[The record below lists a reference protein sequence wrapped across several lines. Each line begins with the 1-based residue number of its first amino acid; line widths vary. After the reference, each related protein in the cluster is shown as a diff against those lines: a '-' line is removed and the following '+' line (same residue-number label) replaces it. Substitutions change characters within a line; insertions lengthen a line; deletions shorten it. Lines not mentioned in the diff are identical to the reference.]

1 MEANSLANK
10 QAALKAMR
18 SSERKRVR
26 NKTTK
31 SKIKTLITRT
41 ERQIHGHGV
50 GKAAIAPNL
59 EDATAS
65 LHDAQKALDK
75 AASKGIIHK
84 NQAAR
89 RKSRLMHKLSKAEG
103 YTPAAAG

>member
-1 MEANSLANK
+1 MANK
-10 QAALKAMR
+10 KAALKAMR

-31 SKIKTLITRT
+31 ATLKTLVVRT
-41 ERQIHGHGV
+41 ERHIFGHGI

-59 EDATAS
+59 EEAAAS
-65 LHDAQKALDK
+65 LQAAQAALDK
-75 AASKGIIHK
+75 AATKGIIHK

-89 RKSRLMHKLSKAEG
+89 RKSRLMHKLSKAQG
-103 YTPAAAG
+103 YTPASA

>member
-1 MEANSLANK
+1 MANK

-18 SSERKRVR
+18 SSARKRVR
-26 NKTTK
+26 NTTTK

-41 ERQIHGHGV
+41 ERQIHGHGI

-59 EDATAS
+59 EHAAAS
-65 LHDAQKALDK
+65 LQEAQKALDK
-75 AASKGIIHK
+75 AAAKGIIHK

-89 RKSRLMHKLSKAEG
+89 RKSRMMHKLSKAQG
-103 YTPAAAG
+103 YTPAAAA